1 MTFYLLLRLFFN
13 GNIFVHPCPLRF
25 DGGKKKKIRDLGLRQ
40 GRITDTPRFPWVCFF
55 FFFFPRPSKDSI
67 TSVRDNRLLTDVI
80 VHSREISHHIPIE
93 EKFRRPL
100 SVVIECCRDL
110 NKKERN
116 NHSLTRVQQKSR
128 YNIWCR
134 PGNQLRWAGRC
145 CML

>member
-100 SVVIECCRDL
+100 SWSSVLSRFKQKREEQSLAYVCAA
-110 NKKERN
+110 KEP
-116 NHSLTRVQQKSR
+116 
-128 YNIWCR
+128 I
-134 PGNQLRWAGRC
+134 
-145 CML
+145 